1 MMPTPKGLLG
11 EVNRILAP
19 PTKLVKLDCP
29 YNRLTK
35 GASGKYAGDVV
46 KLVGMTIGLNGP
58 GLPGGRQLPVNAVH
72 GIIAVAS
79 TTPGKILPTGDPI
92 PGKTLA

>member
-35 GASGKYAGDVV
+35 GASGKYVGDVV
-46 KLVGMTIGLNGP
+46 KLVGTTIGFNEP
-58 GLPGGRQLPVNAVH
+58 GLPGGRQLPVKAVQ
-72 GIIAVAS
+72 GNCAVAS
-79 TTPGKILPTGDPI
+79 TMPGKILPTGDPI
-92 PGKTLA
+92 PGKALA